1 MLVQSITCT
10 GDDADVFDS
19 YWEVASCLSYTE
31 VVPNWRGPILRGVSE
46 PECALPQINLLV
58 APQPGA
64 LHEGVYGGINQID
77 LLVLRWAPASF
88 IGTEV
93 VQLCQQLAN
102 VELLEV
108 ELDTEI
114 VAACQ
119 HHFHVQIAGQA
130 SGLHV
135 NPQLSLE
142 NLHGSKDHT
151 ISRAWQLQAVLAMP
165 ELRHVLGNGGCPCW
179 WLKRTTVLL
188 FRLDNI
194 WIPRPAAHRRCL
206 RCLST
211 AGDDPPIFPGQIG
224 SHSIR

>member
-1 MLVQSITCT
+1 MAR
-10 GDDADVFDS
+10 ADF
-19 YWEVASCLSYTE
+19 A
-31 VVPNWRGPILRGVSE
+31 RGER
-46 PECALPQINLLV
+46 ARLPQINLLV

-179 WLKRTTVLL
+179 WLKRTTQLCFYFGWTTFGYPVPLRTAAASVACPPRVTTRQ
-188 FRLDNI
+188 FFLD
-194 WIPRPAAHRRCL
+194 R
-206 RCLST
+206 
-211 AGDDPPIFPGQIG
+211 
-224 SHSIR
+224 